1 MTPLTKKIVKRL
13 LITLGVAAIVAA
25 IQFTTYNT
33 IAKDKL
39 SKTTIQNLI
48 VNDNFGS
55 DSIIISSASS
65 VIGNMQQ
72 RITPYPL
79 HFSSKENRKLLK
91 KKLQAFTVLNEK
103 EYTNYSNKIAEAA
116 LPDSSAEAKAEFV
129 ANMNKNK
136 SRLYVTALEEQT
148 FIVAVNTTWTK
159 NSQIQYEEDR
169 YLWILFFW
177 TTI

>member
-13 LITLGVAAIVAA
+13 LITLGVAAAVLT
-25 IQFTTYNT
+25 IQFSTYRT
-33 IAKDKL
+33 IAADKL

-48 VNDNFGS
+48 VTDNFGS

-65 VIGNMQQ
+65 VIGNMQE

-79 HFSSKENRKLLK
+79 NFSSKENRKLLK

-103 EYTNYSNKIAEAA
+103 EYTDYCNKIAQSA
-116 LPDSSAEAKAEFV
+116 LPDTSAEARAEFV
-129 ANMNKNK
+129 VNMNKNK

-148 FIVAVNTTWTK
+148 FLVAVNTTWSK

-169 YLWILFFW
+169 YIWLLFFW